1 MPIKILEKNYPKSL
15 INCEKVFYI
24 NKISKR
30 YDIVVYDSLGDV
42 KILVECKSY
51 DVNLTKEHFDQVM
64 RYNLELKSK
73 YVIVTNGLR
82 HFYFEF
88 DEDEKILE
96 AIIFS
101 STEPLSINYL
111 KKSCPF
117 IEDIGASLKRL
128 MDFYSNRAVNLVK
141 INNTYAFRTSSYYS
155 SHITQKVEK
164 KVKSGDHTIIIC
176 LITNCIKLNTKKPLI
191 YYKSKYHTV

>member
-1 MPIKILEKNYPKSL
+1 MRKLNLPLFEFKIKKENNNSIIFDQIRKKWIILTPEEWVRQNFISYILEKNYPKSL

-24 NKISKR
+24 NKVSKR
-30 YDIVVYDSLGDV
+30 YDIVVYGSSGDV

-88 DEDEKILE
+88 DEDEKIYKQKEDL
-96 AIIFS
+96 IS
-101 STEPLSINYL
+101 Y
-111 KKSCPF
+111 KK
-117 IEDIGASLKRL
+117 
-128 MDFYSNRAVNLVK
+128 
-141 INNTYAFRTSSYYS
+141 
-155 SHITQKVEK
+155 
-164 KVKSGDHTIIIC
+164 
-176 LITNCIKLNTKKPLI
+176 
-191 YYKSKYHTV
+191 